1 MTEGI
6 EEHFGLDGKVAV
18 VTGGGSGI
26 GEAIA
31 HRLARSGMSIGVLD
45 LDGDAAE
52 RVAAGVRDTGR
63 PAVGVTVD
71 VSDRAAVEAA
81 FATVRAGLGAVS
93 VLVNNAG
100 RDGFRRFVNMTVEEW
115 DGIIAVNLTGTFHC
129 TQVGIA
135 DMIEAE
141 WGRVINISS
150 SSAQG
155 GQEYMAH
162 YVASKAGMIG
172 FTKSLA
178 KELGP
183 SGITVNT
190 VPPGFIDTPMLR
202 RSEEKGL
209 LGGSVADH
217 EARTPVRRVGRGDD
231 IANAVAFLASE
242 ESGYITGQIIGVN
255 GGRNT

>member
-1 MTEGI
+1 MSVA
-6 EEHFGLDGKVAV
+6 KVAV

-31 HRLARSGMSIGVLD
+31 HRLADDGMSIGVLD

-52 RVAAGVRDTGR
+52 RVAAGLRDDGHE
-63 PAVGVTVD
+63 ALGVAVD
-71 VSDRAAVEAA
+71 VSDRGAVEAG
-81 FATVRAGLGAVS
+81 FALIRSELGPVA

-100 RDGFRRFVNMTVEEW
+100 RDGFRRFVNITEEEW
-115 DGIIAVNLTGTFHC
+115 NGIIAVNLTGTFHC
-129 TQVGIA
+129 TQVGIT
-135 DMIEAE
+135 DMLDAG
-141 WGRVINISS
+141 WGRVVNISS

-155 GQEYMAH
+155 GQEFMSH
-162 YVASKAGMIG
+162 YVSSKAGMIG
-172 FTKSLA
+172 LTQSLA

-183 SGITVNT
+183 AGITVNT

-202 RSEEKGL
+202 RSEDKGL

-217 EARTPVRRVGRGDD
+217 EARTPVRRVGTGAD

-242 ESGYITGQIIGVN
+242 ASGYITGQIIGVN

>member
-1 MTEGI
+1 MTA
-6 EEHFGLDGKVAV
+6 GKVAV

-31 HRLARSGMSIGVLD
+31 RRLADDGMAIGVLD
-45 LDGDAAE
+45 LDAEAAE
-52 RVAAGVRDTGR
+52 RVAEGLRSDGCD
-63 PAVGVTVD
+63 AVGVAVD

-81 FATVRAGLGAVS
+81 FATVRTELGPVS

-100 RDGFRRFVNMTVEEW
+100 RDGFRRFVNITEDEW
-115 DGIIAVNLTGTFHC
+115 NGIIAVNLTGTFHC

-135 DMIEAE
+135 DMLEAG
-141 WGRVINISS
+141 WGRVVNISS

-155 GQEYMAH
+155 GQEFMAH
-162 YVASKAGMIG
+162 YVSSKAGMIG
-172 FTKSLA
+172 LTQSLA

-183 SGITVNT
+183 AGITVNT

-209 LGGSVADH
+209 LGGSVEDH
-217 EARTPVRRVGRGDD
+217 EARTPVRRVGTGAD
-231 IANAVAFLASE
+231 IANAVAFLAAE
-242 ESGYITGQIIGVN
+242 ASGYITGQIIGVN

>member
-1 MTEGI
+1 MTAGR
-6 EEHFGLDGKVAV
+6 VAV

-31 HRLARSGMSIGVLD
+31 LRLAADGMAIGVLD
-45 LDGDAAE
+45 LDGAAAE
-52 RVAAGVRDTGR
+52 RVAAGVRATGVD
-63 PAVGVTVD
+63 AIGVPVD
-71 VSDRAAVEAA
+71 VSDRAAVEAG
-81 FATVRAGLGAVS
+81 FARVRAELGAVL

-115 DGIIAVNLTGTFHC
+115 EGIIAVNLTGTFHC
-129 TQVGIA
+129 TQVGIT
-135 DMIEAE
+135 DMLDTG
-141 WGRVINISS
+141 WGRVVNISS

-172 FTKSLA
+172 LTKSLA

-190 VPPGFIDTPMLR
+190 IPPSFVDTPMLR

-217 EARTPVRRVGRGDD
+217 EARTPVRRVGTGAD

-242 ESGYITGQIIGVN
+242 ESGYVTGQIIGVN
-255 GGRNT
+255 GGRVT

>member
-1 MTEGI
+1 MTA
-6 EEHFGLDGKVAV
+6 GKVAV

-31 HRLARSGMSIGVLD
+31 HRLAADGMALAVLD

-52 RVAAGVRDTGR
+52 RVAEGLREAGHV
-63 PAVGVTVD
+63 AIGVAVD
-71 VSDRAAVEAA
+71 VSDRAAVERA
-81 FATVRAGLGAVS
+81 FAQVRDDLGPVS

-100 RDGFRRFVNMTVEEW
+100 RDGFRRFVNITEDEW
-115 DGIIAVNLTGTFHC
+115 NGIIAVNLTGTFHC
-129 TQVGIA
+129 TQVAVA
-135 DMIEAE
+135 DMLDAG
-141 WGRVINISS
+141 WGRVVNISS

-155 GQEYMAH
+155 GQEFMSH
-162 YVASKAGMIG
+162 YVSSKAGMIG
-172 FTKSLA
+172 LTQSLA

-209 LGGSVADH
+209 LGGSVEDH
-217 EARTPVRRVGRGDD
+217 EARTPVRRVGTGAD

-242 ESGYITGQIIGVN
+242 ASGYITGQIIGVN

>member
-1 MTEGI
+1 MTAT
-6 EEHFGLDGKVAV
+6 KVAV

-31 HRLARSGMSIGVLD
+31 QRLADEGMAIGVLD
-45 LDGDAAE
+45 LDDAAAE
-52 RVAAGVRDTGR
+52 RVAATLRDDGHDALGVM
-63 PAVGVTVD
+63 VD
-71 VSDRAAVEAA
+71 VSDRGAVEAA
-81 FATVRAGLGAVS
+81 FAQVRNDLGPVS

-100 RDGFRRFVNMTVEEW
+100 RDGFRRFVNITEEEW
-115 DGIIAVNLTGTFHC
+115 NGIIAVNLTGTFHC

-135 DMIEAE
+135 DMLEAG
-141 WGRVINISS
+141 WGRVVNISS

-155 GQEYMAH
+155 GQEFMSH
-162 YVASKAGMIG
+162 YVSSKAGMIG
-172 FTKSLA
+172 LTQSLA

-209 LGGSVADH
+209 LGGSVEDH
-217 EARTPVRRVGRGDD
+217 EARTPVRRVGTGAD

-242 ESGYITGQIIGVN
+242 ASDYITGQIIGVN

>member
-1 MTEGI
+1 M
-6 EEHFGLDGKVAV
+6 KVAV

-31 HRLARSGMSIGVLD
+31 KRLAADGMAIGVLD
-45 LDGDAAE
+45 LDGESAE
-52 RVAAGVRDTGR
+52 SVAAALRADGGDAL
-63 PAVGVTVD
+63 AVSVD

-81 FATVRAGLGAVS
+81 FAQVRDTLGPVS

-100 RDGFRRFVNMTVEEW
+100 RDGFRRFVNITEDEW
-115 DGIIAVNLTGTFHC
+115 NGMIGVNLNGTFHC
-129 TQVGIA
+129 TQVGIT
-135 DMIEAE
+135 DMLEQE
-141 WGRVINISS
+141 WGRVVNISS

-155 GQEYMAH
+155 GQEFMAH
-162 YVASKAGMIG
+162 YVSSKAAVIG
-172 FTKSLA
+172 LTKSLA

-190 VPPGFIDTPMLR
+190 IPPSFIDTPMLR

-209 LGGSVADH
+209 LGGTVEDH
-217 EARTPVRRVGRGDD
+217 EARTPVRRIGTGDD
-231 IANAVAFLASE
+231 IANAVAFLASDQ
-242 ESGYITGQIIGVN
+242 SSYITGQIIGVN

>member
-1 MTEGI
+1 V
-6 EEHFGLDGKVAV
+6 KVAV

-31 HRLARSGMSIGVLD
+31 KRLAADGMAIGVLD
-45 LDGDAAE
+45 LDGESAE
-52 RVAAGVRDTGR
+52 SVAAALRADGGDAL
-63 PAVGVTVD
+63 AVSVD

-81 FATVRAGLGAVS
+81 FAQVRDTLGPVS

-100 RDGFRRFVNMTVEEW
+100 RDGFRRFVNITEDEW
-115 DGIIAVNLTGTFHC
+115 NGMIGVNLNGTFHC
-129 TQVGIA
+129 TQVGIT
-135 DMIEAE
+135 DMLEQE
-141 WGRVINISS
+141 WGRVVNISS

-155 GQEYMAH
+155 GQEFMAH
-162 YVASKAGMIG
+162 YVSSKAAVIG
-172 FTKSLA
+172 LTKSLA

-190 VPPGFIDTPMLR
+190 IPPSFIDTPMLR

-209 LGGSVADH
+209 LGGTVEDH
-217 EARTPVRRVGRGDD
+217 EARTPVRRIGTGDD
-231 IANAVAFLASE
+231 IANAVAFLASDQ
-242 ESGYITGQIIGVN
+242 SSYITGQIIGVN

>member
-1 MTEGI
+1 M
-6 EEHFGLDGKVAV
+6 KVAV

-31 HRLARSGMSIGVLD
+31 KRLAADGMAIGVLD
-45 LDGDAAE
+45 LDGESADS
-52 RVAAGVRDTGR
+52 VAAALRADGGDAL
-63 PAVGVTVD
+63 AVSVD

-81 FATVRAGLGAVS
+81 FAQVRDTLGPVS

-100 RDGFRRFVNMTVEEW
+100 RDGFRRFVNITEDEW
-115 DGIIAVNLTGTFHC
+115 NGMIGVNLNGTFHC
-129 TQVGIA
+129 TQVGIT
-135 DMIEAE
+135 DMLEQE
-141 WGRVINISS
+141 WGRVVNISS

-155 GQEYMAH
+155 GQEFMAH
-162 YVASKAGMIG
+162 YVSSKAAVIG
-172 FTKSLA
+172 LTKSLA

-190 VPPGFIDTPMLR
+190 IPPSFIDTPMLR

-209 LGGSVADH
+209 LGGTVEDH
-217 EARTPVRRVGRGDD
+217 EARTPVRRIGTGDD
-231 IANAVAFLASE
+231 IANAVAFLASDQ
-242 ESGYITGQIIGVN
+242 SSYITGQIIGVN